1 MRTQVLKLESQCD
14 GGDGMVGGDNNANSL
29 LFAKSG
35 QKNHCD
41 CGDMRGLLWRV
52 LITRVVTLKTQIW
65 KKSCEVAGVVIVDF
79 AGRVQ
84 CTLVRVLGGAAGD
97 WANLRFLTSPGG
109 NLLSILIHSF

>member
-1 MRTQVLKLESQCD
+1 
-14 GGDGMVGGDNNANSL
+14 MVGGDNNANGL

-109 NLLSILIHSF
+109 NLLSFRIHSF

>member
-1 MRTQVLKLESQCD
+1 MVEMEWWVVIITPTVYSLQSQVRKRY
-14 GGDGMVGGDNNANSL
+14 
-29 LFAKSG
+29 
-35 QKNHCD
+35 HCD

-65 KKSCEVAGVVIVDF
+65 KKSCEVTSVVIVDF

-109 NLLSILIHSF
+109 NLLSIRIHSF